1 MSILL
6 VTPRAAALAAF
17 AQALG
22 QGCGLPVNIAATWDE
37 ALALVKAAPPAFAV
51 PPGFAVLDQGLAAGD
66 PLALATKLVMVNAMV
81 NLAVVSSLGAEEFHE
96 ASEGLGILAPVP
108 ENPAAADGAALAEVF
123 RRFL

>member
-6 VTPRAAALAAF
+6 VTPRARELAAF

-22 QGCGLPVNIAATWDE
+22 QGCGLPVNTAATWDE
-37 ALALVKAAPPAFAV
+37 ALAMVKAV
-51 PPGFAVLDQGLAAGD
+51 PPAFAVLDQGLAEGE
-66 PLALATKLVMVNAMV
+66 PLALATKFLMVNAMV
-81 NLAVVSSLGAEEFHE
+81 NLAVVSNLGAEEFHE

-108 ENPAAADGAALAEVF
+108 VNPTAADGAALAEVF

>member
-6 VTPRAAALAAF
+6 VTPRAPELAAF

-22 QGCGLPVNIAATWDE
+22 QGCGLSVSLAATWAE
-37 ALALVKAAPPAFAV
+37 ALAAVRAAPPT
-51 PPGFAVLDQGLAAGD
+51 FAVLDQGLAAGE

-123 RRFL
+123 CRFL